1 MKNILS
7 LCMIVKNEEDTLPNC
22 LNSVKGIFD
31 EIIIVDTGST
41 DKTIDV
47 AHRYTEKVYTYSWQ
61 DDFASARNYS
71 FSKSTSDYIMW
82 LDADDIL
89 LPDDAIKLMKLKLRL
104 SNYEEVAAK
113 YNVGFDED
121 GNVTLEY
128 YRERIFL
135 NNGKFQW
142 SGKIHETIPI
152 IQGCH
157 YADFAVTHHKLHPT
171 ECGRNLKIFEKMIA
185 DGEELDARNLFYYAR
200 ELFYNDK
207 IDRATEKLESFLS
220 MPDGYIENKIDAC
233 SILAACYRVNNKN
246 PLDALFKSFQY
257 AEPRAE
263 ICCDIGEYFANLGR
277 INLAIYWYKEA
288 LNKTPPNASGAFIS
302 RDCYDFIPL
311 LQLCVLYYALGD
323 EKQAKENNEKA
334 ASIKPNNAAV
344 IYNKNF
350 FNRKK

>member
-1 MKNILS
+1 MKNTLS
-7 LCMIVKNEEDTLPNC
+7 LCMIVKNEEDTLSNC

-41 DKTIDV
+41 DKTISI
-47 AHRYTEKVYTYSWQ
+47 ARQYTDNIYLYEWQ

-71 FSKSTSDYIMW
+71 FSKSTTDYIMW

-89 LPDDAIKLMKLKLRL
+89 LPDDASKLMKLKLDL
-104 SNYEEVAAK
+104 GNYEEVAAK
-113 YNVGFDED
+113 YNVGYDEY

-128 YRERIFL
+128 YRERIFH
-135 NNGKFQW
+135 NNGNFHW

-152 IQGCH
+152 IQDCY
-157 YADFAVTHHKLHPT
+157 YADFAVTHHKIHPT
-171 ECGRNLKIFEKMIA
+171 ERGRNLKIFEKMIA
-185 DGEELDARNLFYYAR
+185 DGEKLDARNLFYYAR
-200 ELFYNDK
+200 ELYFNNK
-207 IDRATEKLESFLS
+207 IEKATNELESFLNMS
-220 MPDGYIENKIDAC
+220 DGYTENKIDAC
-233 SILAACYRVNNKN
+233 SILAKCYRDKNKN

-263 ICCDIGEYFANLGR
+263 ICCDIGEYFASIGR
-277 INLAIYWYKEA
+277 IKLAIYWYEEA

-323 EKQAKENNEKA
+323 VGKAKEYNEKA
-334 ASIKPNNAAV
+334 AAIKPNNAAV